1 MKKIVIFCEHYL
13 PGYKGGGPIRTVY
26 NLTEQLGKEYSFTIV
41 ADDRDLGDEEAYPN
55 IVYDAPNKVGNAEV
69 WYIPPKGFTFSLIK
83 KLTKNAD
90 VVYCCGPYRDYAYKT
105 MLLKRFGKLK
115 RPLVI
120 ASMGSFSEGAFK
132 IKSAKK
138 QAFVFAGKLL
148 GLFKKI
154 VWSVTS
160 PTEAETVKKHIGKR
174 AQCYVAED
182 LPRKLTDINI
192 TTHGKPLR
200 VIFLARICKIKNLRF
215 AIEVLREVQQEVIF
229 DIYGTKEDMEYWQ
242 ECKKALVDL
251 PSNIRWE
258 YKGVVQSEK
267 VVEVFSEYDVFLFPT
282 LGENYGHVIF
292 EALAGGCIPIISN
305 QTPWQDFAKKECGK
319 VLPLQKQLFVKEIRD
334 FVDMEEKELL
344 SWRQNGRIYAEWK
357 QQESLAK
364 TGYKKV
370 FDL

>member
-41 ADDRDLGDEEAYPN
+41 ADDRDLGDEEAYLN
-55 IVYDAPNKVGNAEV
+55 IEYDAPNKVGNAEV

-83 KLTKNAD
+83 KLTKDAD
-90 VVYCCGPYRDYAYKT
+90 VVYCCGPYRDYAYKA

-115 RPLVI
+115 QSLVI

-132 IKSAKK
+132 IKSLKK
-138 QAFVFAGKLL
+138 KAFVSAGKLL

-160 PTEAETVKKHIGKR
+160 PMEAEEVKKHVSKR

-192 TTHGKPLR
+192 TTHEKPLR
-200 VIFLARICKIKNLRF
+200 IIFVSRICKKKNLYL

-229 DIYGTKEDMEYWQ
+229 DIYGTKED
-242 ECKKALVDL
+242 
-251 PSNIRWE
+251 
-258 YKGVVQSEK
+258 
-267 VVEVFSEYDVFLFPT
+267 
-282 LGENYGHVIF
+282 
-292 EALAGGCIPIISN
+292 
-305 QTPWQDFAKKECGK
+305 FAEKECGK
-319 VLPLQKQLFVKEIRD
+319 VIALDEKKAFVQAVETFASVSKEEIRK
-334 FVDMEEKELL
+334 MKKNARLYAEEKYSSSIE
-344 SWRQNGRIYAEWK
+344 N
-357 QQESLAK
+357 
-364 TGYKKV
+364 TGYKKI
-370 FDL
+370 FKL